1 MVAAATKED
10 FMEPLTTIELAT
22 CTIPE
27 LVALYSAIQA
37 VLWAGN
43 NSSEQRDASFVN
55 QERIRRALADR
66 ASSRSR

>member
-1 MVAAATKED
+1 MVAVATKED

-27 LVALYSAIQA
+27 LVALYCTIQTE
-37 VLWAGN
+37 LWAGRD
-43 NSSEQRDASFVN
+43 SGEQRDRSFVN

-66 ASSRSR
+66 AVSRSR

>member
-27 LVALYSAIQA
+27 LVTLYCAIEA
-37 VLWAGN
+37 ELWAGRK
-43 NSSEQRDASFVN
+43 SGEERQTSFVN
-55 QERIRRALADR
+55 QERIRRAMAQR
-66 ASSRSR
+66 HVRSR